1 MATTGIHA
9 ITGTVG
15 QAISYIIS
23 DKVELLTK
31 DDIADSINY
40 AMNDKTGEVVYHTL
54 TTTQNCNNV
63 NRPVEDFYK
72 MMKLHGEEEIL
83 HGNAKTKDGKPV
95 LAWHLIQSFEG
106 IVDPRIANE
115 IGRKM
120 AAELFGN
127 FPVVISTHTN
137 TENTHNHLIVCAWN
151 RNGEKWNQCND
162 NYRWIRETSDKYCDE
177 YGLSV
182 LEHTRKQKLIPWK
195 DEDGNTH
202 YYEPT
207 DRKNELIKKREAGEI
222 SSDDVGSYRNT
233 VPYEVTE
240 QKKQSNVEIVRQ
252 AIDNLLPH
260 ATSYEHLLQMMR
272 EQGFEVK
279 DKKKN
284 GDWLAHVTFTPP
296 TADKGVRD
304 SSIDKDT
311 GFYTRENLTRVI
323 ADSNAEHDVEVQPEQ
338 PKVPYFES
346 YEYGKIDVQSINEN
360 YRAKK
365 NPSGEI
371 EIVSR
376 GEAERSV
383 IRDIKHSDFDL
394 RKKYDTSTLDKLI
407 AEQKVAKK
415 NNVSPK
421 TRSEVL
427 VRQIQDGFENLKFI
441 EQKHLYS
448 YQQIND
454 IVKGL
459 WGQYNA
465 CLSKIVEAEA
475 MVERLDYASKTPQ
488 MLNEVRKRMESG
500 RNNPEYMMEQ
510 YHEDIKVAKAC
521 MDSMKRYG
529 ITDAASL
536 KELQEKIEKYR
547 EQIGKLQSMLD
558 SFSGELYA
566 YNRCVSVLSRIER
579 ESGGGFGEQLDAYNH
594 IVREAEQEASKS
606 EEKRKKKGAFDR

>member
-1 MATTGIHA
+1 MATTSIHA

-23 DKVELLTK
+23 DKVEVLTK

-40 AMNDKTGEVVYHTL
+40 AMNDKTGEVVFPTL
-54 TTTQNCNNV
+54 TTTQNIYNT

-72 MMKLHGEEEIL
+72 MMKLYGEHELL
-83 HGNAKTKDGKPV
+83 HGNAKTKDGKPI

-106 IVDPRIANE
+106 QIDPRVANE

-151 RNGEKWNQCND
+151 KDGKKY
-162 NYRWIRETSDKYCDE
+162 NYDHEAYQNIRTGSDRLCDE

-182 LEHTRKQKLIPWK
+182 LENTRDRKLVAWK
-195 DEDGNTH
+195 DDDGNTH

-207 DRKNELIKKREAGEI
+207 DRKNELIQKREAGEI
-222 SSDDVGSYRNT
+222 STDDVGSYRNT
-233 VPYEVTE
+233 VPYDVTE

-272 EQGFEVK
+272 EQGFAVK

-284 GDWLAHVTFTPP
+284 GEWLAHITFTPP

-311 GFYTRENLTRVI
+311 GFYTRESLTQI
-323 ADSNAEHDVEVQPEQ
+323 IEDSNAVREEESHTEHPTI
-338 PKVPYFES
+338 PYYDT
-346 YEYGKIDVQSINEN
+346 YEYGKIDVQSISED

-365 NPSGEI
+365 NPNGEI

-376 GEAERSV
+376 GEAERSI
-383 IRDIKHSDFDL
+383 IRDIKHSDFNL
-394 RKKYDTSTLDKLI
+394 RREIDTSALDRMI
-407 AEQKVAKK
+407 EEQKSARR

-421 TRSEVL
+421 TNNEVL
-427 VRQIQDGFENLKFI
+427 VRQIQDGFDNLRFI
-441 EQKHLYS
+441 EQKNLHS
-448 YQQIND
+448 YRQIND
-454 IVKGL
+454 IVQGL

-465 CLSKIVEAEA
+465 CLSKIADAEA
-475 MVERLDYASKTPQ
+475 MVERLEFAAKTPQ
-488 MLNEVRKRMESG
+488 LLNDVRKRMESG
-500 RNNPEYMMEQ
+500 RDNPEYMMEQ

-521 MDSMKRYG
+521 MDSMKKYG

-536 KELQEKIEKYR
+536 KELQENIGKYK
-547 EQIGKLQSMLD
+547 EQIGKLQSMLNA
-558 SFSGELYA
+558 FSVELSA
-566 YNRCVSVLSRIER
+566 YNKCVSVLARIEAD
-579 ESGGGFGEQLDAYNH
+579 SGSGFGEQLARYNA
-594 IVREAEQEASKS
+594 IVRDAEQEASKT
-606 EEKRKKKGAFDR
+606 EEKRNKKGHER